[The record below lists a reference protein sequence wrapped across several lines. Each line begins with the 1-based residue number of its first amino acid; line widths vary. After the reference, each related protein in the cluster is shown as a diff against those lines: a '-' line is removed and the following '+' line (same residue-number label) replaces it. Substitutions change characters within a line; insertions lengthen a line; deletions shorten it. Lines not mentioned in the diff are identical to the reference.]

1 MGSGLSLTHEQTI
14 NIIER
19 DLINIFKENENKKDL
34 NRFTQDG
41 YEIFYDFSEEANFKN
56 KIKEVNE
63 FISR

>member
-14 NIIER
+14 NIIKR

-41 YEIFYDFSEEANFKN
+41 YEIFYDFSEEAKFKN
-56 KIKEVNE
+56 KIKEIND